1 MRVDTAK
8 LLATGGVKLR
18 AGAGSGLDTLRKGDI
33 IRAEVVSKNNSGVL
47 TLKMESGHT
56 FNAKLGKEMNLS
68 QGDTLVLEVL
78 ERDNAQVSLAYN
90 SVERA
95 EDDVSIAH
103 RSIVRDFADK
113 SLAPQ
118 AMKLSELGM
127 PVTEKSAQMM
137 RDLMAL
143 NPKLTLDEA
152 AFLVSNKL
160 TDDPNIMQAA
170 LKMLAGGEKTDALI
184 AKLMSSMGDV
194 GSSNPNDT
202 ATQNSPNTAPLTN
215 LLATIIKNSSSLM
228 DALNHLKQTPSSSGQ
243 GIITQGEG
251 NLQTNVANVA
261 ENLSQTGTKVV
272 ATTLPEALQT
282 QQSQVVQADAPK
294 MSSSE
299 NLTNSSLI
307 ASLKTSDGIISPES
321 EQPGVTAQ
329 LQTQP
334 EQPGVAA
341 QPQTFGVPNE
351 QGQPAN
357 TAAQTPTPAQ
367 PTPLT
372 AEPPT
377 LANMVTELLS
387 QVPEFSSTPHTAL
400 ERFSEMLLRVAGDM
414 FGGATEGETLEMQL
428 EKLFTRI
435 GVGDADAGT
444 HLRQAREELFARL
457 AMLEEAISN
466 SAQQRG
472 TDLLSQT
479 HRLMDH
485 VRTLNNIEQFVYMQ
499 MPVLVNDQQ
508 KSADLYIFKRKG
520 RRQVDPDNVNIL
532 MAIDLEFMG
541 RWEALLNIKGKEVTL
556 NMEVRGERE
565 KEHFNENTVMLHRLL
580 DEDGFKLVGTNIK
593 LLGEETTP
601 LTALNAVERYQGK
614 TQTGIDIKW

>member
-1 MRVDTAK
+1 MRVDATQ

-18 AGAGSGLDTLRKGDI
+18 AGAGSGLDTLRKGDM
-33 IRAEVVSKNNSGVL
+33 IRTEVVSKNNAGVL

-68 QGDTLVLEVL
+68 AGDTLVLEVL
-78 ERDNAQVSLAYN
+78 ERDNTQVSLAY
-90 SVERA
+90 SSAERA
-95 EDDVSIAH
+95 EDDVSLVQ
-103 RSIVRDFADK
+103 RSIVRNFADK

-118 AMKLSELGM
+118 AMKLSELSM
-127 PVTEKSAQMM
+127 PVTEKAAQMM
-137 RDLMAL
+137 RELMAL

-170 LKMLAGGEKTDALI
+170 LKMLAGGEKMDALI
-184 AKLMSSMGDV
+184 AKLMPSMGDMDSQSV
-194 GSSNPNDT
+194 DASQSK
-202 ATQNSPNTAPLTN
+202 NSTNAAPLTN
-215 LLATIIKNSSSLM
+215 LLATIIKNSSSLI
-228 DALNHLKQTPSSSGQ
+228 DALSHLKQAHSPKGQ
-243 GIITQGEG
+243 DIITQGEG
-251 NLQTNVANVA
+251 DLQTNVGNVK
-261 ENLSQTGTKVV
+261 ENLSQPGIKNEVKIP
-272 ATTLPEALQT
+272 AEALQT
-282 QQSQVVQADAPK
+282 QQSQGTQTAGTKTLPA
-294 MSSSE
+294 E
-299 NLTNSSLI
+299 NFTNSSPI
-307 ASLKTSDGIISPES
+307 APALDASSGSKQLGAATLPLKAPSGSI
-321 EQPGVTAQ
+321 
-329 LQTQP
+329 
-334 EQPGVAA
+334 
-341 QPQTFGVPNE
+341 E
-351 QGQPAN
+351 QGNALQSKVPATLQPS
-357 TAAQTPTPAQ
+357 
-367 PTPLT
+367 
-372 AEPPT
+372 T

-387 QVPEFSSTPHTAL
+387 QVPEFSGTPHTAL
-400 ERFSEMLLRVAGDM
+400 ERFSEMLLRVAGDT
-414 FGGATEGETLEMQL
+414 FGGTAENETLEMQL

-435 GVGDADAGT
+435 GVGDADTGT

-457 AMLEEAISN
+457 AMLEEAISS

-472 TDLLSQT
+472 ADLLSQT
-479 HRLMDH
+479 HRLIDH

-499 MPVLVNDQQ
+499 MPVLVNDKQ
-508 KSADLYIFKRKG
+508 KSAELYIFKRKG

-541 RWEALLNIKGKEVTL
+541 RWEALLNIKGKAVTL

-614 TQTGIDIKW
+614 TLTGIDIKW